1 MRHFLLPIFVLLLL
15 QPTAFAADFLSE
27 MVPVAD
33 RSEAELAKAAQQALA
48 SVMVRVSG
56 DERIVEVPSVADAI
70 TDARNRM
77 SLYTYEVDGSETLL
91 YVQFDDRV
99 IKNLVR
105 EAGATWWAPGRPPV
119 LLWMVIDEP
128 YARRFATTAEDGP
141 LLRELAADF
150 KARGVQLRLPL
161 LDLEDAA
168 ALSPAMVW
176 QKVLPRITAAS
187 ERYGT
192 RHILVGRMVQLS
204 NGKLLTDWLYL
215 DDTQQRTRQVQGD
228 DPTPILAEAVDMTVD
243 AMAEQYAVVL
253 ETVSDVES
261 VTVSIDGVRSLS
273 DYRAVLAL
281 LDEID
286 ILEGRQVAAIDGERL
301 ELRVRGVSDAE
312 ALARLLPSRSRLAMV
327 AMPASN
333 QLELVWGA
341 P

>member
-1 MRHFLLPIFVLLLL
+1 MRHFLLPLVVLLLL
-15 QPTAFAADFLSE
+15 QPGARAADFLSE

-33 RSEAELAKAAQQALA
+33 RSEGELVKAAQQALA

-70 TDARNRM
+70 ADARNRM
-77 SLYTYEVDGSETLL
+77 SLYTYEVDGSETSL

-105 EAGATWWAPGRPPV
+105 EAGATWWPPGRPPV
-119 LLWMVIDEP
+119 LLWMVVDEP
-128 YARRFATTAEDGP
+128 YARRFATTAEDGS
-141 LLRELAADF
+141 LLKALAAEF

-168 ALSPAMVW
+168 ALSPGMVW

-192 RHILVGRMVQLS
+192 RHILVGRLVELS
-204 NGKLLTDWLYL
+204 SGKLLADWLYL
-215 DDTQQRTRQVQGD
+215 DDTQQRTRQGQGD
-228 DPTPILAEAVDMTVD
+228 DPAPILAEAVDMTVD

-253 ETVSDVES
+253 EAVSEVES
-261 VTVSIDGVRSLS
+261 VTVAIDGVRSLA
-273 DYRAVLAL
+273 DYHAVLAQ
-281 LDEID
+281 LDAVD
-286 ILEGRQVAAIDGERL
+286 VLEGRQVSAIEGERL
-301 ELRVRGVSDAE
+301 ELRVRGVSNAE
-312 ALARLLPSRSRLAMV
+312 TLARLLPSRSRLAMV
-327 AMPASN
+327 AMPSSTR
-333 QLELVWGA
+333 LELVWGA

>member
-1 MRHFLLPIFVLLLL
+1 MRRIFLPICLLLLL
-15 QPTAFAADFLSE
+15 QPVVLAADFLSE
-27 MVPVAD
+27 TLPVAD
-33 RSEAELAKAAQQALA
+33 RSEGELAKAASKALA

-56 DERIVEVPSVADAI
+56 DERIVEVPVVADALA
-70 TDARNRM
+70 DARNRM
-77 SLYTYEVDGSETLL
+77 SLYTYEVDGAETRLL
-91 YVQFDDRV
+91 VQFDDRV
-99 IKNLVR
+99 IKNLIR
-105 EAGATWWAPGRPPV
+105 EAGATWWPPGRPPV

-128 YARRFATTAEDGP
+128 YARRFATTAEDGA
-141 LLRELAADF
+141 LLRELAEGF

-168 ALSPAMVW
+168 SLSPEMVW
-176 QKVLPRITAAS
+176 QKVTPRITAAS

-204 NGKLLTDWLYL
+204 NGRMIADWLYL
-215 DDTQQRTRQVQGD
+215 DDTQQRVRQLQGD
-228 DPTPILAEAVDMTVD
+228 DPTPILSAAVDLTVD

-253 ETVSDVES
+253 EAVSDVES
-261 VTVSIDGVRSLS
+261 VTVAIEGVRSLA

-301 ELRVRGVSDAE
+301 ELRLRGVGSADAV
-312 ALARLLPSRSRLAMV
+312 AKLLPRRSRLALKS
-327 AMPASN
+327 MPSTQ